1 MVIVCDD
8 PDRENEGDLC
18 MAAEFVTAKAIT
30 FMACQAR
37 GLICLSLPEER
48 CDELDLPLMVPARNG
63 SDTTGFCVS
72 IEAATGVTTGISAA
86 DRARTIQVA
95 VDPAA
100 SAGDLVRPGHVFP
113 LRARPRG
120 VLERRGQ
127 TEAAV
132 DLTRLAGLTPGGV
145 LCEVMNDD
153 GTMARG
159 PAAPGLL
166 PPAHPAGGHG
176 RRDRDLPA
184 QQRAGDQRRLPTT
197 VERREA
203 ALGAVEAP
211 LEEDAPRRC
220 RRSRA
225 CGGRGRARPACARP
239 GPRRA
244 SRRPSLAPASS
255 PRRVR

>member
-1 MVIVCDD
+1 MKRGGRGGTERTPGAHAAVARESLRYHHPPVSAVPEMPAPLERALRQLQAGGMVIVCDD
-8 PDRENEGDLC
+8 PDREDEGDLC
-18 MAAEFVTAKAIT
+18 MAAEFVTAKEIT

-48 CDELDLPLMVPARNG
+48 CEELELPLMVPARDG
-63 SDTTGFCVS
+63 SDATSFCVS

-95 VDPAA
+95 VDPATRPT
-100 SAGDLVRPGHVFP
+100 DLVRPGHVFP

-159 PAAPGLL
+159 AQLL
-166 PPAHPAGGHG
+166 AF
-176 RRDRDLPA
+176 
-184 QQRAGDQRRLPTT
+184 
-197 VERREA
+197 
-203 ALGAVEAP
+203 
-211 LEEDAPRRC
+211 
-220 RRSRA
+220 
-225 CGGRGRARPACARP
+225 
-239 GPRRA
+239 
-244 SRRPSLAPASS
+244 SRRHSLPVVTVDEIATYLRTSAPAISA
-255 PRRVR
+255 V

>member
-1 MVIVCDD
+1 MGDGGTERTPGSLQAVAADSLRYHLPPVSAVPEMPAPLERALRQLQTGGMVIVCDD

-72 IEAATGVTTGISAA
+72 IEAATGVTSGISAA

-100 SAGDLVRPGHVFP
+100 SADDLVRPGHVFP

-127 TEAAV
+127 TEAAI

-159 PAAPGLL
+159 PQLL
-166 PPAHPAGGHG
+166 AF
-176 RRDRDLPA
+176 
-184 QQRAGDQRRLPTT
+184 
-197 VERREA
+197 
-203 ALGAVEAP
+203 
-211 LEEDAPRRC
+211 
-220 RRSRA
+220 
-225 CGGRGRARPACARP
+225 
-239 GPRRA
+239 
-244 SRRPSLAPASS
+244 SRRHTLPVVTVDEIATYLRSSAPAISA
-255 PRRVR
+255 V

>member
-1 MVIVCDD
+1 MGGDGTERTPGQFQAVAADSLRYHLPPVSAVPEMPAPLERALRQLQAGGMVIVCDD

-30 FMACQAR
+30 FMACEAR

-95 VDPAA
+95 VDPATGA
-100 SAGDLVRPGHVFP
+100 ADLVRPGHVFP

-132 DLTRLAGLTPGGV
+132 DLTRLGG
-145 LCEVMNDD
+145 
-153 GTMARG
+153 G
-159 PAAPGLL
+159 AP
-166 PPAHPAGGHG
+166 
-176 RRDRDLPA
+176 
-184 QQRAGDQRRLPTT
+184 
-197 VERREA
+197 
-203 ALGAVEAP
+203 
-211 LEEDAPRRC
+211 APRGLC
-220 RRSRA
+220 HIKKKIS
-225 CGGRGRARPACARP
+225 
-239 GPRRA
+239 
-244 SRRPSLAPASS
+244 APKT
-255 PRRVR
+255 

>member
-1 MVIVCDD
+1 MGDGGTERTPASLQAVAADSLRYHLPPVSAVPEMPAPLERALRQLQTGGMVIVCDD

-100 SAGDLVRPGHVFP
+100 CAGDLVRPGHVFP

-159 PAAPGLL
+159 SQLL
-166 PPAHPAGGHG
+166 
-176 RRDRDLPA
+176 
-184 QQRAGDQRRLPTT
+184 TF
-197 VERREA
+197 
-203 ALGAVEAP
+203 
-211 LEEDAPRRC
+211 
-220 RRSRA
+220 
-225 CGGRGRARPACARP
+225 
-239 GPRRA
+239 
-244 SRRPSLAPASS
+244 SRRHTLPVVTVDEIATYLRSSAPAISA
-255 PRRVR
+255 V

>member
-1 MVIVCDD
+1 MDAETGMDGAREAPAAIGASLQGGLRYHLPPVSAVPEMPAPLERALRQLQAGGMVIVCDD
-8 PDRENEGDLC
+8 PDREDEGDLC
-18 MAAEFVTAKAIT
+18 MAAEFVTAKAVT

-48 CDELDLPLMVPARNG
+48 CEELELPLMVPARNG
-63 SDTTGFCVS
+63 SDATGFCVS

-95 VDPAA
+95 VDPAT
-100 SAGDLVRPGHVFP
+100 GPDDLVRPGHVFP
-113 LRARPRG
+113 LRARTRG

-159 PAAPGLL
+159 PQLL
-166 PPAHPAGGHG
+166 AF
-176 RRDRDLPA
+176 
-184 QQRAGDQRRLPTT
+184 
-197 VERREA
+197 
-203 ALGAVEAP
+203 
-211 LEEDAPRRC
+211 
-220 RRSRA
+220 
-225 CGGRGRARPACARP
+225 
-239 GPRRA
+239 
-244 SRRPSLAPASS
+244 SRRHTLPVVTVDEIATYLRSSAPAISA
-255 PRRVR
+255 V